1 MKKIFSY
8 FIISLAILIVL
19 LSLFGP
25 MLTPYDPNDID
36 LANKFSKISSSHLLG
51 TDHLGR
57 DEFSRLLFGAQISL
71 LSTFITLCLILVL
84 GLLIGGLAGFLGGRI
99 DNALM
104 RICDVFLSFP
114 TVVLALFFVG
124 ILGTGLVN
132 VVIAIALTHWA
143 WYARIIRSIILKL
156 KNKEYV
162 LISRASG
169 ASKFE
174 IFKSC
179 FLKSII
185 SQCAVLASLDIGHI
199 MLHVSG
205 LSFLGLGVK
214 APNPEW
220 GVMISEAKEYIFTHY
235 ELVLYPGAAIFLV
248 VCVFNILG
256 DMLRDKLDLR
266 ENYGH

>member
-1 MKKIFSY
+1 MRVFK
-8 FIISLAILIVL
+8 ILIFALAFLIVFT
-19 LSLFGP
+19 SLFGP
-25 MLTPYDPNDID
+25 LLTPYDPSDID
-36 LANKFSKISSSHLLG
+36 LANKFANISSSHLLG

-57 DEFSRLLFGAQISL
+57 DELSRLLYGAQISL
-71 LSTFITLCLILVL
+71 LSTFVTLCLILIL
-84 GLLIGGLAGFLGGRI
+84 GLVIGSLAGFLGGKI
-99 DNALM
+99 DNVLM

-114 TVVLALFFVG
+114 TVVLALFFVSV
-124 ILGTGLVN
+124 LGTGLIN

-174 IFKSC
+174 TFRSC
-179 FLKSII
+179 FFGPIS

-235 ELVLYPGAAIFLV
+235 ELVLYPGAAIFMV

-256 DMLRDKLDLR
+256 DMLRDKLGAGYH
-266 ENYGH
+266 EH